1 MTKVIYNTGGPVYF
15 LQAKGHAGGGTKGND
30 IICAG
35 ISAVT
40 QALLNILINDEGEE
54 AQHIYAKWEMDE
66 DSGALR
72 ISAKAKDL
80 YGETIARAY
89 FKMAV
94 MGLAAIAE
102 NYPGNIELKEVKN
115 GGSI

>member
-1 MTKVIYNTGGPVYF
+1 MTKVIYNTGGPLYF

-35 ISAVT
+35 ISALT

-54 AQHIYAKWEMDE
+54 AQHIYAKWEMNE

-72 ISAKAKDL
+72 ISAKAKDTD
-80 YGETIARAY
+80 GEADVKAY
-89 FKMAV
+89 FRMAV